1 MPRKPCHV
9 IIHCAN
15 QELGKEWGGRA
26 TQRNSPALVLIVPE
40 EGWGWH
46 SGIETPLR
54 GGLHWHVC
62 LFGWRAR
69 EKWEIF
75 VGVSP
80 TQYWSYHAALVAEL
94 LWLLS
99 RWYHWSPSEMC
110 EIKDLRELQVLW
122 LSYHPILM
130 SGVFWPRKFAC
141 FFFFKSIIARTSST
155 RAGKWSLMFI
165 RALRAAAGF
174 WKTYSSASKGPWCSA
189 RLDVAWENL
198 GAVHH
203 TLILCLAQ
211 STWGVLST
219 GKIFWVLPV
228 CLVRCSGG
236 LSHYPAC
243 GPVP

>member
-1 MPRKPCHV
+1 MLDVTQLVLSVGLLLWHLLSGAIVLILNSSHREFQHTMPRKPCHV

-46 SGIETPLR
+46 SGTETPLR

-62 LFGWRAR
+62 LLGWRAR

-141 FFFFKSIIARTSST
+141 FFK
-155 RAGKWSLMFI
+155 KNL
-165 RALRAAAGF
+165 LLQEKAAQELESGA
-174 WKTYSSASKGPWCSA
+174 WC
-189 RLDVAWENL
+189 L
-198 GAVHH
+198 
-203 TLILCLAQ
+203 
-211 STWGVLST
+211 
-219 GKIFWVLPV
+219 
-228 CLVRCSGG
+228 
-236 LSHYPAC
+236 
-243 GPVP
+243 

>member
-1 MPRKPCHV
+1 MGLTFRHWDSV
-9 IIHCAN
+9 
-15 QELGKEWGGRA
+15 EGRA
-26 TQRNSPALVLIVPE
+26 TLTCLFVWMKGQGEVGDFCWRFPHSVLILSCCFSSRAPLAPFQVIPLE
-40 EGWGWH
+40 SVWDVWDKG
-46 SGIETPLR
+46 SQGITSIMTFLSSNSDEWSFL
-54 GGLHWHVC
+54 
-62 LFGWRAR
+62 
-69 EKWEIF
+69 
-75 VGVSP
+75 
-80 TQYWSYHAALVAEL
+80 TQKIRL
-94 LWLLS
+94 
-99 RWYHWSPSEMC
+99 
-110 EIKDLRELQVLW
+110 
-122 LSYHPILM
+122 
-130 SGVFWPRKFAC
+130 
-141 FFFFKSIIARTSST
+141 FFFKKSIIARTSST